1 MIHYGEVTQTFHISG
16 EYSRLT
22 LSCIRAS
29 FRYSFTF
36 SLVALMVLVS
46 RVSLV
51 HAADITVNDT
61 CSLKNAITAAD
72 TDTATGGCA
81 AGSGADTITL
91 SSDVEVLD
99 RTLRLSSEVT
109 IDGGYHTISGSPSR
123 RLFEVGSSGKLHL
136 HRVKL
141 RKTTSENSYS
151 GKGGLVFNEGTLRV
165 TKTSLE
171 NSHAGGWLSAPAV
184 IALAICN
191 RSQ

>member
-91 SSDVEVLD
+91 
-99 RTLRLSSEVT
+99 
-109 IDGGYHTISGSPSR
+109 
-123 RLFEVGSSGKLHL
+123 
-136 HRVKL
+136 
-141 RKTTSENSYS
+141 
-151 GKGGLVFNEGTLRV
+151 
-165 TKTSLE
+165 
-171 NSHAGGWLSAPAV
+171 
-184 IALAICN
+184 
-191 RSQ
+191 